1 MKKFSMGMM
10 LSSLLLIPVGCGEEA
25 PPAPATPDP
34 SAMMGHAADAA
45 GHAVDGAADKAGAAV
60 EGTADAAGAAV
71 EGAADKAGAAVEG
84 AADAAGAAVDS
95 AKEAVKDAAP

>member
-34 SAMMGHAADAA
+34 AAMMGHAVEGD
-45 GHAVDGAADKAGAAV
+45 ADKAGEV
-60 EGTADAAGAAV
+60 DADKTGEV
-71 EGAADKAGAAVEG
+71 IESDADKAGEVVEG
-84 AADAAGAAVDS
+84 AV
-95 AKEAVKDAAP
+95 EEVKDAAP

>member
-34 SAMMGHAADAA
+34 AAMMGHAVEGD
-45 GHAVDGAADKAGAAV
+45 ADKAGEV
-60 EGTADAAGAAV
+60 V
-71 EGAADKAGAAVEG
+71 EGAVE
-84 AADAAGAAVDS
+84 
-95 AKEAVKDAAP
+95 EVKDAAP